1 LETTKPPLQEFSG
14 KTLCLF
20 FVVLVLKVSLA
31 EAVGGGLAVV
41 FLSLAEVGGGGLVES
56 VL

>member
-1 LETTKPPLQEFSG
+1 MKM
-14 KTLCLF
+14 LCLF

-56 VL
+56 VF